1 MEDSVYLPPGG
12 VWALQVWGLAADMNP
27 LISRPPQAEV
37 QKRHNPVSSRLL
49 YRLPSSRC
57 GFTPSLRPGAI
68 FVLPL
73 LHSSH
78 ICLRTFTLRK
88 KKKIYDNQH
97 CGTGENTHTQI
108 SGNGLTQLLTEF
120 FFQLFKNWG
129 VLNWFIGKDPDARK
143 DWRQEEKGTTE
154 DELVGWHHQLNRHES
169 EQAPEAG
176 DGQGSQACSS
186 PWGRKESDTVR
197 LNWTEK
203 VRYSWF
209 TILVLGVQHSDLK
222 IFIGYIPFIVIK
234 CWLFPWVNWFFKQ
247 FIFYFWLCW
256 AFVATWAFL

>member
-1 MEDSVYLPPGG
+1 MAFKKTLESLLDCKEIKPVNRKGNQSWIFLGRSDVEATLFWPPD
-12 VWALQVWGLAADMNP
+12 VKKW
-27 LISRPPQAEV
+27 LIGR
-37 QKRHNPVSSRLL
+37 
-49 YRLPSSRC
+49 
-57 GFTPSLRPGAI
+57 
-68 FVLPL
+68 
-73 LHSSH
+73 
-78 ICLRTFTLRK
+78 
-88 KKKIYDNQH
+88 
-97 CGTGENTHTQI
+97 
-108 SGNGLTQLLTEF
+108 
-120 FFQLFKNWG
+120 
-129 VLNWFIGKDPDARK
+129 DPDARK
-143 DWRQEEKGTTE
+143 HWRQEEKGLTE
-154 DELVGWHHQLNRHES
+154 DKMVGWHHWLDGHEFA
-169 EQAPEAG
+169 QAPEAG